1 MSKKKDQIDKET
13 KEIIDSFVSEGYD
26 LLEDAEEKII
36 NLDNINN
43 KEVINTI
50 FRMFHSIKGSAG
62 YLNFE
67 NIKQVT
73 HEAETLLDIFRKQDI
88 KPNQETIDL
97 LYQTVDF
104 IRQLIVNVEKEL
116 SDEGFEDHAKI
127 FIHNISQS
135 VLNIKKDLGI
145 ITDEKNIKPNEK
157 DSLEAIITPEMHQN
171 YISEATEIF
180 DKIENKLLILD
191 KDINNLEIISDI
203 FRDIHTLKGNSGIF
217 GYNEIEKECSNIESF
232 LDSIRKGNK
241 SISHN
246 FISTFLKNIDIMR
259 STINM
264 GKTNNKN
271 TDMTDKINNFENP
284 KPLGE
289 ILIEIGAVNK
299 EQLDEALKIQ
309 NLSKPDIGSMPE
321 FSSQRKDVRI
331 DTDKLDFL
339 FNTVGELVT
348 TSAMVVNNPDLAGL
362 RLENFKKAGN
372 SLLKITR
379 DLQEVTMSMRMVPV
393 DNLFI
398 KMKRLVRDLSN
409 KFNKVIQF
417 NISGEDTEMDRNVI
431 EQISDPLIHILR
443 NAVDHGIESREK
455 RIRNNKSETGR
466 INLKAK
472 YEGNEIWIIIED
484 DGAGLNRDK
493 IIKKAIEKG
502 LLKTDVNKM
511 TDDDIWQLIFLPGFS
526 TVDTV
531 SDVSGRGVGMDVVK
545 KNIEKLKGTVSIE
558 SEKNKGTKFT
568 LKIPLTLAMME
579 GITFKIGS
587 NLYSIPTIDI
597 QEFFQADFAQITKI
611 DNNNLV
617 LKIRDEI
624 LPVIKLFEVFN
635 VKTNISNI
643 TDGIV
648 IVVKSGNKK
657 ACLLVDEIIGNNQI
671 VVKSLSSYLGE
682 IKGICGCSIMGNGEV
697 CLIIDSG
704 SLLSRCIK

>member
-379 DLQEVTMSMRMVPV
+379 DLKEVTMSMRMVPV